1 MHDALS
7 AADMLADELAQRRE
21 TNFDVAD
28 LAAKA
33 AELDPE
39 TDGDRQWELVDEL
52 EHSSQGAWAYVEPST
67 REEIIAVLPPE
78 HADGRVDEATL
89 RDKILGGWQG
99 RIAGCNLGKPVENGD
114 HWTRQHLKDYLEQ
127 VDAYPLL
134 DYIPK
139 ADEEID
145 GFEFRDNWVA
155 TTRGRVHGSARD
167 DDIDYA
173 ILGTHILDKYGRSYT
188 SDDVAFEWLGLLPFL
203 QTYTAERVTMRNLIH
218 GLRPPA
224 TARYRNP
231 YREWIGAQIRADAY
245 GWVNPG
251 APRQAALL
259 AIADATLSHTAN
271 GIYGEMWAAALVAA
285 AFTAADAREAVE
297 VSLQHVPPQSRLAE
311 AIRDVLSWHGAGL
324 GWSEALDQI
333 EKSYGHY
340 HWVHTIN
347 NAAAVAAGLL
357 WADGDFSAAVGLT
370 VQAGMDT
377 DSNGATA
384 GSVAGVLAGATGLP
398 RHWVD
403 PLADRVST
411 AVFGY
416 DNVRISS
423 LAERTV
429 HLALDD
435 SPHAGSSMA

>member
-1 MHDALS
+1 
-7 AADMLADELAQRRE
+7 
-21 TNFDVAD
+21 
-28 LAAKA
+28 
-33 AELDPE
+33 
-39 TDGDRQWELVDEL
+39 
-52 EHSSQGAWAYVEPST
+52 VEF
-67 REEIIAVLPPE
+67 
-78 HADGRVDEATL
+78 
-89 RDKILGGWQG
+89 
-99 RIAGCNLGKPVENGD
+99 GD

-139 ADEEID
+139 ADEEVE
-145 GFEFRDNWVA
+145 GFLFRENWPY
-155 TTRGRVHGSARD
+155 TTRGRVHGSDRD

-173 ILGTHILDKYGRSYT
+173 ILGTHILAKYGRAYT
-188 SDDVAFEWLGLLPFL
+188 SDDVAFEWLLLLPFL
-203 QTYTAERVTMRNLIH
+203 QTYTAERVAMRNLIH

-251 APRQAALL
+251 APRAAALL
-259 AIADATLSHTAN
+259 TIADATLSHTGN
-271 GIYGEMWAAALVAA
+271 GIYGEMWSAALIAA
-285 AFTAADAREAVE
+285 AFTAADAKEALT
-297 VSLQHVPPQSRLAE
+297 VSLQHIPPQSRLAE
-311 AIRDVLSWHGAGL
+311 ALRDVLSWHAAGL
-324 GWSEALDQI
+324 SWSEALDNI
-333 EKSYGHY
+333 DKSYGQY

-357 WADGDFSAAVGLT
+357 WGDGDFSAAVGLT

-384 GSVAGVLAGATGLP
+384 GSVAGVLAGARKIP
-398 RHWVD
+398 PHWVD
-403 PLADRVST
+403 PLEDRVRT

-416 DNVRISS
+416 DNVTISS

-429 HLALDD
+429 RLANT
-435 SPHAGSSMA
+435 

>member
-7 AADMLADELAQRRE
+7 AVDILNDELAQRRE
-21 TNFDVAD
+21 TNYDVSA
-28 LAAKA
+28 LEARAASLDPLTDE
-33 AELDPE
+33 AEL
-39 TDGDRQWELVDEL
+39 WALVDATEGA
-52 EHSSQGAWAYVEPST
+52 EQGGWNYVEPSA
-67 REEIIAVLPPE
+67 RDEILAVLPPDTG
-78 HADGRVDEATL
+78 AGRPPESIV

-99 RIAGCNLGKPVENGD
+99 RIAGCNLGKPVEQGE
-114 HWTRQHLKDYLEQ
+114 HWTRAHLKEYLEM

-139 ADEEID
+139 SDEEIE
-145 GFEFRDNWVA
+145 GYEFRENWLY

-173 ILGTHILDKYGRSYT
+173 ILGTHLLAKYGRRYT
-188 SDDVAFEWLGLLPFL
+188 SADVAFEWLSLLPFL
-203 QTYTAERVTMRNLIH
+203 QTYTAERVAMRNLIH
-218 GLRPPA
+218 GMVPPT

-251 APRQAALL
+251 APREAALL
-259 AIADATLSHTAN
+259 AYADAALSHVAN

-285 AFTAADAREAVE
+285 AFTAADAREALE
-297 VSLQHVPPQSRLAE
+297 VSVQHIPPQSRLAE
-311 AIRDVLSWHGAGL
+311 ALHDVLSWHAAGL
-324 GWSEALDQI
+324 SWSEALDNI
-333 EKSYGHY
+333 DKAYGHY
-340 HWVHTIN
+340 SWVHTIN

-357 WADGDFSAAVGLT
+357 WADGDFSAAIGLT

-384 GSVAGVLAGATGLP
+384 GSVAGVLVGASGIP

-403 PLADRVST
+403 PLEDRVTT

-416 DNVRISS
+416 DNVTIGS
-423 LAERTV
+423 LAERTIDLV
-429 HLALDD
+429 EMG
-435 SPHAGSSMA
+435 PR

>member
-7 AADMLADELAQRRE
+7 AADMLADELTQRRE
-21 TNFDVAD
+21 TNYDVDEIAMR
-28 LAAKA
+28 AAA
-33 AELDPE
+33 LDPD
-39 TDGDRQWELVDEL
+39 TDAAQQWALVDEL
-52 EHSSQGAWAYVEPST
+52 DKTQQGGWNYVEPST
-67 REEIIAVLPPE
+67 REEIIAVLP
-78 HADGRVDEATL
+78 ADTGSAEVDESTL
-89 RDKILGGWQG
+89 RDKILGAWQG
-99 RIAGCNLGKPVENGD
+99 RIAGCNLGKPVEFGD
-114 HWTRQHLKDYLEQ
+114 HWTRAHLKNYLEQ

-139 ADEEID
+139 SDDEID
-145 GFEFRDNWVA
+145 GYVFRDNWVH

-173 ILGTHILDKYGRSYT
+173 ILGTHILDKYGRGYT

-203 QTYTAERVTMRNLIH
+203 QTYTAERVAMRNLIH
-218 GLRPPA
+218 GLKPPD

-231 YREWIGAQIRADAY
+231 YREWIGAQIRADAF

-251 APRQAALL
+251 APRAAALL
-259 AIADATLSHTAN
+259 AIADATLSHVAN
-271 GIYGEMWAAALVAA
+271 GIYGEMWSAALVAA
-285 AFTAADAREAVE
+285 AFTAADAREAVT
-297 VSLQHVPPQSRLAE
+297 VSLEHIPPQSRLAE
-311 AIRDVLSWHGAGL
+311 AIRDVLSWHSAGL
-324 GWSEALDQI
+324 GWSDALDNI
-333 EKSYGHY
+333 DKSYGHY

-384 GSVAGVLAGATGLP
+384 GSVAGVLAGARNIP

-403 PLADRVST
+403 PLEDRVTT

-416 DNVRISS
+416 DNVTISS

-429 HLALDD
+429 RLASVDNGR
-435 SPHAGSSMA
+435 SVRSGT

>member
-1 MHDALS
+1 
-7 AADMLADELAQRRE
+7 MLADELTQRRE
-21 TNFDVAD
+21 THYDVAD
-28 LAAKA
+28 IAARA
-33 AELDPE
+33 ARLDPVA
-39 TDGDRQWELVDEL
+39 DADQQWALVDEL
-52 EHSSQGAWAYVEPST
+52 EHTVQQDWDYVEPST
-67 REEIIAVLPPE
+67 REEIVSVLPPDSGSD
-78 HADGRVDEATL
+78 AVDEATL

-99 RIAGCNLGKPVENGD
+99 RIAGCNLGKPVEFGD

-139 ADEEID
+139 AEEEVP
-145 GFEFRDNWVA
+145 GFLFRDNWPY
-155 TTRGRVHGSARD
+155 TTRGRVHGSDRD

-173 ILGTHILDKYGRSYT
+173 ILGTHILAKYGRAYT
-188 SDDVAFEWLGLLPFL
+188 SDDVAFEWLLLLPFL
-203 QTYTAERVTMRNLIH
+203 QTYTAERVAMRNLIH

-251 APRQAALL
+251 APRAAALL
-259 AIADATLSHTAN
+259 TIADATLSHTGN
-271 GIYGEMWAAALVAA
+271 GIYGEMWSAALIAA
-285 AFTAADAREAVE
+285 AFTAADAKEALT
-297 VSLQHVPPQSRLAE
+297 VSLQHIPPQSRLAE
-311 AIRDVLSWHGAGL
+311 ALRDVLSWHAAGL
-324 GWSEALDQI
+324 SWSEALDNI
-333 EKSYGHY
+333 DKSYGQY

-357 WADGDFSAAVGLT
+357 WGDGDFSAAVGLT

-384 GSVAGVLAGATGLP
+384 GSVAGVLAGARKIP
-398 RHWVD
+398 PHWVD
-403 PLADRVST
+403 PLEDRVRT

-416 DNVRISS
+416 DNVTISS

-429 HLALDD
+429 RLANT
-435 SPHAGSSMA
+435 